1 MLVRKKIIL
10 IFYLVLFLVGNK
22 FDLYKLVPEEEAK
35 SLAKEL
41 NATYL
46 HVSAADGTG
55 INELFYYIGK
65 KYLNPNWSQE
75 DEKGEEK
82 EEEKKEEKNKIR
94 RGHKIDNKQCIL
106 L

>member
-75 DEKGEEK
+75 DEKK
-82 EEEKKEEKNKIR
+82 EEKKEEENQIR
-94 RGHKIDNKQCIL
+94 RGQKKDKKCIL